1 MSDWKLFILKVKKPN
16 EKIQKEKPKTKQN
29 KIFGET
35 HCLQNFQKK
44 KKGILQQ
51 NSNFHKQNFKH
62 NKSQCLKKKKKFF
75 CYLIYIIIK
84 YYKYISIINILVL

>member
-44 KKGILQQ
+44 KKGIL
-51 NSNFHKQNFKH
+51 
-62 NKSQCLKKKKKFF
+62 
-75 CYLIYIIIK
+75 
-84 YYKYISIINILVL
+84 